1 MTLEAHTVFVC
12 ERPAEDRKKLRS
24 VQAVMDAFPGVR
36 LVIDAKEQRIQR
48 PSGEDDKGHSRQRPF
63 YSGKKK
69 AHTLTPTK
77 PQDAGGRGPRRQ
89 FPVGGQ
95 ERSGQRP

>member
-1 MTLEAHTVFVC
+1 MLATLEAHTVFVC

-24 VQAVMDAFPGVR
+24 VQVVMDAFPDVR
-36 LVIDAKEQRIQR
+36 LVINAKEQRIQR
-48 PSGEDDKGHSRQRPF
+48 PGGEDDQGHSRQKPF

-77 PQDAGGRGPRRQ
+77 PQDTGGREPAGAVPGR
-89 FPVGGQ
+89 
-95 ERSGQRP
+95 ER